1 MFKLEILSCPE
12 MMKQPMKPVYS
23 CLFMDRKF
31 SLSGFME
38 HFVEILH

>member
-1 MFKLEILSCPE
+1 MFKLEILSYAE
-12 MMKQPMKPVYS
+12 TMRQPMKPVYG
-23 CLFMDRKF
+23 CLFLDRKF